1 MADAIARTIE
11 RRKSR
16 RALLTVAVAAAGA
29 AGLKSLSGVAE
40 AGNIADGQSY
50 KLGETNSY
58 TGSTTTNVIGTVN
71 GQFIQYWNGSTANFA
86 PAFVALGKKQGL
98 IGAINDGGGYPAG
111 LTSGN
116 TIGVGAQGGQYGVY
130 AVAEKTGGAAVYGQ
144 SGVGN
149 ALHGKSTSSGGS
161 GLVGEATSGYGAYG
175 KATSGDGVRGDSST
189 GRGVLGAGDI
199 GVLGN
204 GGTTGVEGS
213 SSSGTGVVAS
223 TTTGTGLRATASDA
237 SGIALHAEGPVRFQT
252 AGTDKFT
259 ANQSSK
265 VISGVPTPPGCKILV
280 TLNQNPGPGNA
291 LKYVK
296 RTSDTGF
303 TVFLLKPVTGNVS
316 FSYFVIR

>member
-1 MADAIARTIE
+1 MADAIARTIAP
-11 RRKSR
+11 RKSR
-16 RALLTVAVAAAGA
+16 RALLTIAAAAAGA
-29 AGLKSLSGVAE
+29 AGLKSISGVAE

-130 AVAEKTGGAAVYGQ
+130 AVAEKSGGAAVYGE
-144 SGVGN
+144 SPVGN
-149 ALHGKSTSSGGS
+149 AVHGKATASGGS
-161 GLVGEATSGYGAYG
+161 GVVGEATTAYG
-175 KATSGDGVRGDSST
+175 VYGSATSGNGVSGEASTGKGVYGSGGTGGVYGTSST
-189 GRGVLGAGDI
+189 GYGVF
-199 GVLGN
+199 
-204 GGTTGVEGS
+204 GS
-213 SSSGTGVVAS
+213 SNTGTGVIAA
-223 TTTGTGLRATASDA
+223 ATAA
-237 SGIALHAEGPVRFQT
+237 SGLALHAQGAVRFDS
-252 AGTDKFT
+252 AGTDKFVKDEV
-259 ANQSSK
+259 SK
-265 VISGVPTPPGCKILV
+265 AVTGVATPPGCKILV